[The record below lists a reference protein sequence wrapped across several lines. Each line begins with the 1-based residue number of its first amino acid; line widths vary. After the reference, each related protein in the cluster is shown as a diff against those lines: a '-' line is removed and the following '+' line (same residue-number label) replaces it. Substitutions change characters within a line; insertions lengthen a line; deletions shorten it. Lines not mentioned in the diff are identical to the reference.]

1 MRGWVVKAART
12 ACSSMAS
19 GCATAARH
27 SGANNHAAA
36 GVHGGTHRLPSTA
49 TSADRDATRSMTI
62 SAGSADGGRAAAARS
77 GRAHRAFSRGAG
89 SQTPTG
95 RLCSARGKRASPAAR
110 GTRPLGTKGERRCQ
124 RRHHACF
131 RLEAG
136 GRRRQPPPAGQLRP
150 LRRAAARQRPIRAAR
165 PPEIG
170 RRAASPRSNPAVAAI
185 RRARRPPVPTH
196 GLDRWIRAWKR
207 RASDPHGCCSAPASE
222 NPSSSHSDVRCSSA
236 SDSPTASSFWAYCPK
251 AGPSS
256 PPAETS
262 WAPSKASASPEF
274 RSS

>member
-110 GTRPLGTKGERRCQ
+110 GTRPLGTS
-124 RRHHACF
+124 
-131 RLEAG
+131 
-136 GRRRQPPPAGQLRP
+136 RRRPSRGVARAPLVQRLRSSVP
-150 LRRAAARQRPIRAAR
+150 GRTARSHVVRA
-165 PPEIG
+165 
-170 RRAASPRSNPAVAAI
+170 V
-185 RRARRPPVPTH
+185 ARRPNSGVIALRRGRSCTAS
-196 GLDRWIRAWKR
+196 RR
-207 RASDPHGCCSAPASE
+207 RACLGRCRGVSYTAARAVEACSA
-222 NPSSSHSDVRCSSA
+222 SA
-236 SDSPTASSFWAYCPK
+236 FAQRMR
-251 AGPSS
+251 
-256 PPAETS
+256 
-262 WAPSKASASPEF
+262 SAA
-274 RSS
+274 